1 MLARAAGMPMKILD
15 AYLRFQEELETVNT
29 IVGGLGRP
37 YKRRCGIPQ
46 GDPLSMLMVALLMRA
61 WVSKMKTMDVKPS
74 LLVDDILVIAEGKDM
89 ALKFKK
95 AMDATHQ
102 YLKDMGGT
110 IAPNKSHNSA
120 STNAMKKWLKNH
132 VWELIG
138 GKVEVVQHFKYLG
151 GQVSATAKLKT
162 EVLKKRFARAT
173 AVAYRLANLRISVEK
188 KMEVIEAKIIPMA
201 IYGVELANPPEE
213 SLRKLCTAI
222 LACIT
227 NRHKDRKVV
236 HTFEHNKKEGE
247 IWTPRVSL

>member
-132 VWELIG
+132 VWEVIG
-138 GKVEVVQHFKYLG
+138 GKVEVVQHFNHLLDRRDLR
-151 GQVSATAKLKT
+151 GQDAGEAKESKTHRPRVVVAVSAPSSGDCKP
-162 EVLKKRFARAT
+162 
-173 AVAYRLANLRISVEK
+173 SSH
-188 KMEVIEAKIIPMA
+188 
-201 IYGVELANPPEE
+201 G
-213 SLRKLCTAI
+213 
-222 LACIT
+222 
-227 NRHKDRKVV
+227 
-236 HTFEHNKKEGE
+236 
-247 IWTPRVSL
+247 